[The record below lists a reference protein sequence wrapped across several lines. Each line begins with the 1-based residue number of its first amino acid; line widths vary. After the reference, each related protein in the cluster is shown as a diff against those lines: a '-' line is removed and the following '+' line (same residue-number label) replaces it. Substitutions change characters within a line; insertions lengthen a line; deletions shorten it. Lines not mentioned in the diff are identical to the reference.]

1 MRYTFAELLEDKKL
15 RASVAKLAEKK
26 ELDFEDGNGVFNLDF
41 RGQTL
46 RINNRCTYDKL
57 FELGGEK
64 LLKKLL
70 KAENTCL
77 SADRNAAN
85 QGACAVRGTENYF
98 LLLNAGATK
107 AFSSILN
114 GIAVWAK
121 MDKHFDLDLVY
132 LSTAESE
139 EDEDSSDSMCD
150 WEEPKELRWFHNGE
164 ECSGLFMNIA
174 RNAVLSEKDGR
185 PIFLDAETGREIFI
199 SMGLH
204 ASGMTACEPLRAE
217 DEENAP
223 VMGYKYQTE
232 EGGKWGFLSTSLAC
246 IMEPQY
252 DEIIATEQY
261 VAAWTKQAEDMVTLT
276 LSVCVE
282 QEETGLQEYWLT
294 YWAPT
299 FENVPEYYTP
309 LYYAALQQQELE
321 DGRKAQ
327 LYLPSQGVPFGL
339 FSCGSTVRPEVQGV
353 RYEKGFVTGE
363 KAEWKV
369 PARGLSL
376 EKCLQLEKEP
386 DANLQLTECVVEPA
400 WNEIGTYIICKDG
413 YYALANVDISGEPK
427 VKHLS
432 TPLAYTKMAHPENWR
447 NDWVLLERFGKKGI
461 YNWLKEEFVVSCE
474 YEKISVVGEEYVL
487 VRHGKERKLNKQGR
501 WVEEAKPA
509 CPKCKAELAQGALFC
524 HMCGLSL
531 TEPEKKV
538 EPKQDAQPAP
548 LQETPK
554 AEVKPEPKPESKVE
568 VKPEPVKEAPKPV
581 EKPKILPEVPTLENF
596 KEKFSEEGTHS
607 RMRKV
612 NGKPDKGELEVCT
625 KWDDTPEEDTDPEH
639 FLYANLKICSK
650 TTGTVGYLWGIKAYA
665 LTKDGIV
672 YAKDTGIWFMHI
684 SGERRMLGE
693 QKNVL
698 SITVKDAGQIEV
710 EYVKQYFKWRSN
722 EHRDECNYMYEAW
735 YDLYDVTIGTV
746 TLSLAEPKKEEPAK
760 PTIQVPTKGNFKDHY
775 MDMGRGSHV
784 FNGRL
789 KVTTRWNDK
798 DYDDTDPEHFLY
810 GDQTI
815 YHYEN
820 KRRGNAVGDL
830 SHLAAYA
837 LGENGIFYAKNNE
850 IWYWAEGA
858 NPRKLGE
865 QKNVIRLTDEGNGK
879 LTVEYVI
886 NLSGGCAEYKD
897 GDYYEEWY
905 NVYDVNTQ
913 KITLKY

>member
-26 ELDFEDGNGVFNLDF
+26 ELDFEDGNGVFELDF

-46 RINNRCTYDKL
+46 RINNRSTYDKL

-77 SADRNAAN
+77 STDRNAAN

-114 GIAVWAK
+114 GIAAWAK
-121 MDKHFDLDLVY
+121 MDNHFDLDLVCV
-132 LSTAESE
+132 SAA
-139 EDEDSSDSMCD
+139 EDEEESSDLMFD
-150 WEEPKELRWFHNGE
+150 FEMPKELRWFHNGE
-164 ECSGLFMNIA
+164 ECSGHWTRSA
-174 RNAVLSEKDGR
+174 RKAVLSE
-185 PIFLDAETGREIFI
+185 LDSKPVFVDADTGWKIHLYTFDWEGE
-199 SMGLH
+199 MV
-204 ASGMTACEPLRAE
+204 TCEPLRTEE
-217 DEENAP
+217 DAP
-223 VMGYKYQTE
+223 IMGYKYQAE

-246 IMEPQY
+246 IMAPQY
-252 DEIIATEQY
+252 DEIIAVEQY
-261 VAAWTKQAEDMVTLT
+261 VAAWTKQDGDMVTLT

-282 QEETGLQEYWLT
+282 QEETGLQEHWLT

-299 FENVPEYYTP
+299 FENVPAYYTP
-309 LYYAALQQQELE
+309 LDYMVLEEQELE
-321 DGRKAQ
+321 DGRKAR
-327 LYLPSQGVPFGL
+327 LYIPSSGIPFGL
-339 FSCGSTVRPEVQGV
+339 FSCSSAAHPEVQSV
-353 RYEKGFVTGE
+353 RYEKGFITGE

-386 DANLQLTECVVEPA
+386 DAEVQITECVVEPA
-400 WNEIGTYIICKDG
+400 WNGIGTYIIRKDG
-413 YYALANVDISGEPK
+413 YYALANVDISGAPE
-427 VKHLS
+427 VRHLS
-432 TPLAYTKMAHPENWR
+432 TPLAYTKMSHPQNWR
-447 NDWVLLERFGKKGI
+447 NDWIMVERFGKKGI
-461 YNWLKEEFVVSCE
+461 YNWLREAFVVSCE
-474 YEKISVVGEEYVL
+474 YEEISAVGEEYVL
-487 VRHGKERKLNKQGR
+487 VRHGKERKLDRHGN
-501 WVEEAKPA
+501 WVKEAKPA

-531 TEPEKKV
+531 TEPEKKA
-538 EPKQDAQPAP
+538 EPKQEAQPAP
-548 LQETPK
+548 VQEPPK
-554 AEVKPEPKPESKVE
+554 AEVKPEPKPEPKVE

-596 KEKFSEEGTHS
+596 KEKFREEGTHS

-612 NGKPDKGELEVCT
+612 DGKPDKGELEVCT

-639 FLYANLKICSK
+639 FLYADLKICSK
-650 TTGTVGYLWGIKAYA
+650 TTGSTGYLWGLKAYA

-684 SGERRMLGE
+684 SGERRMLSE

-698 SITVKDAGQIEV
+698 SITVKDAGQVEV
-710 EYVKQYFKWRSN
+710 AYVKRYFKWRSN

-760 PTIQVPTKGNFKDHY
+760 PAIKVPTKGNFKDHY
-775 MDMGRGSHV
+775 MDMGRSSHV

-798 DYDDTDPEHFLY
+798 DYEDTDPEHFLY

-820 KRRGNAVGDL
+820 KVRGSVVGDL
-830 SHLAAYA
+830 SHLAAFA
-837 LGENGIFYAKNNE
+837 LGENGIFYAKNHE

-858 NPRKLGE
+858 NPRKLGA
-865 QKNVIRLTDEGNGK
+865 QKNVIGLKDEGNGK
-879 LTVEYVI
+879 LTVEYVMR
-886 NLSGGCAEYKD
+886 LSGGCAEYRD

-905 NVYDVNTQ
+905 DVYDVSTG
-913 KITLKY
+913 KMTLSY